1 MPVGS
6 DTTSTTPA
14 NNPVSILDHFT
25 DLPDPRREHGRIHRL
40 DEIVFMATCAVFCG
54 ADTWV
59 QIADYGHSK
68 RDWLETFLA
77 LPGGIPSHDTF
88 RRVFCL
94 LDPVAFQKSFSAW
107 ITALMAR
114 KGLTPIAT
122 APPELTPIAIDG
134 KAQRGS
140 ARRTVGRSALHV
152 VSAWSVENHLTLG
165 QVATDAK
172 SNEITAIPEL
182 LELLDLNGAVVT
194 IDAMGCQKEIAADI
208 VGRGGH
214 YVLAAKENQLH
225 LYEDIKG
232 AFDQALDQGEP
243 GVDFTECQTEEV
255 RSGRQET
262 RTCCVI
268 TDPQG
273 IRNAGL
279 WTGLTA
285 IVMVI
290 SHWVVDGVEGLEI
303 RYFIGSTAGTAEQYL
318 RWVRGHW
325 GIENS
330 LHWVLDVCFREDD
343 QRHWAGNSAINLAW
357 LRKLALCLLKA
368 EQTSKGKSLAT
379 RRLLAG
385 WKNDYLLRVL
395 AQIPEKPGA

>member
-1 MPVGS
+1 
-6 DTTSTTPA
+6 
-14 NNPVSILDHFT
+14 
-25 DLPDPRREHGRIHRL
+25 
-40 DEIVFMATCAVFCG
+40 
-54 ADTWV
+54 
-59 QIADYGHSK
+59 
-68 RDWLETFLA
+68 
-77 LPGGIPSHDTF
+77 
-88 RRVFCL
+88 
-94 LDPVAFQKSFSAW
+94 VAFQKGFSAW

-114 KGLTPIAT
+114 NGLTPIT
-122 APPELTPIAIDG
+122 AAPHELAPIAIDG

-140 ARRTVGRSALHV
+140 ARRTVGRSALHA

-165 QVATDAK
+165 QVATGAK

-214 YVLAAKENQLH
+214 YVLAAKENQPH
-225 LYEDIKG
+225 LYEDITR
-232 AFDQALDQGEP
+232 AFDKALDQGEP

-255 RSGRQET
+255 RNGRQET

-268 TDPQG
+268 THPEG

-279 WTGLTA
+279 WLGLTA

-290 SHWVVDGVEGLEI
+290 SHRVVDGVASIEI
-303 RYFIGSTAGTAEQYL
+303 RYFIGSTAATAEQYL
-318 RWVRGHW
+318 RWIRGHW

-343 QRHWAGNSAINLAW
+343 QRHWAGNSAMNLGW
-357 LRKLALCLLKA
+357 LRKLAGVLSIVVDGDFQAAGFSLIPSMYLVPRTTSASSGEPFNDRQPFDALSISLKTIVRHAVLVPLPFVLSCLSRTVENTL
-368 EQTSKGKSLAT
+368 SIGLVV
-379 RRLLAG
+379 RM
-385 WKNDYLLRVL
+385 
-395 AQIPEKPGA
+395 